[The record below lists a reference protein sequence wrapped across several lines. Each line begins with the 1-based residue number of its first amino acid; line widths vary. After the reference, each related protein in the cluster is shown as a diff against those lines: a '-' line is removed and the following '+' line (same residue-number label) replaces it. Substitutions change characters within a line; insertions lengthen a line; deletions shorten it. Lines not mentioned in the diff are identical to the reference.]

1 MQSPNYLLLTFLI
14 LLAGT
19 ILVRT
24 AAIAQHAY
32 NRLLQPP
39 IRETPGYLIGAV
51 TNPQRSQTSEVMNSY
66 AVEKPNLIEHHFPDA
81 FAESIRDAVSPA
93 KHQRPPQIGSERP
106 RKNVAVRR
114 PRRERNAFAF
124 DRPWRMWW

>member
-1 MQSPNYLLLTFLI
+1 MRNPNYLVLAFLI

-24 AAIAQHAY
+24 VAIAQHAY

-39 IRETPGYLIGAV
+39 IREAPGYLISAV
-51 TNPQRSQTSEVMNSY
+51 AHPERSQTSQIMNSD

-81 FAESIRDAVSPA
+81 VAESIPDAVSPA